1 MLRALSV
8 ASEPGPAATAAVP
21 LGLRLLTTA
30 TVVVHYLG
38 LVVAPRGLHME
49 RVVTPVASPL
59 EPTALGAVM
68 ALALLVA
75 GAWRLRTRAWPVT
88 LGVAWFLVGLLP
100 VANVVP
106 LATFMAEHWLYVP
119 LMGLCLAAGWSAVAL
134 PARAWRR
141 PAWLAVACV
150 VVALGGLTM
159 RRNLDWR
166 DGRTLYERLLPLAPD
181 SMRVR
186 VNLAEAYQQA
196 GELDRARVA
205 YEEVLRRR
213 PNEHD
218 AADALNNLGNLERGA
233 GRTTE
238 ALAAYDRA
246 LALQPRHVAA
256 RNGRALAL
264 QALGRSDEAERELDA
279 ALALD
284 PDSATT
290 HSNLGNL
297 YFRRDEI
304 ARARDAYLAAVRL
317 DPGHADA
324 HNNLG
329 SAYFRLGDR
338 ARAEAE
344 YRTALRLDPRSTGA
358 ERNLAI
364 VLGASPAD
372 RPGP

>member
-1 MLRALSV
+1 
-8 ASEPGPAATAAVP
+8 
-21 LGLRLLTTA
+21 
-30 TVVVHYLG
+30 
-38 LVVAPRGLHME
+38 
-49 RVVTPVASPL
+49 
-59 EPTALGAVM
+59 
-68 ALALLVA
+68 
-75 GAWRLRTRAWPVT
+75 
-88 LGVAWFLVGLLP
+88 
-100 VANVVP
+100 
-106 LATFMAEHWLYVP
+106 
-119 LMGLCLAAGWSAVAL
+119 
-134 PARAWRR
+134 
-141 PAWLAVACV
+141 V

-256 RNGRALAL
+256 RRRAR
-264 QALGRSDEAERELDA
+264 LGAPGPRAQRRARASDA

-284 PDSATT
+284 PTRRPPTATSATST
-290 HSNLGNL
+290 SAAT
-297 YFRRDEI
+297 RSP
-304 ARARDAYLAAVRL
+304 ARASAYLAAVRL

-344 YRTALRLDPRSTGA
+344 YRTTLRLDPRSAGA

-364 VLGASPAD
+364 VLGASPTD